1 MSEEWTTKG
10 KLKSNTSAMVPM
22 GYELT
27 LRWISIGSQKIGE
40 NKFIWTNVS
49 LYSSMN
55 LLSTLV
61 SWLQAIHNELV
72 HK

>member
-27 LRWISIGSQKIGE
+27 LGWISIGSQKIG
-40 NKFIWTNVS
+40 S